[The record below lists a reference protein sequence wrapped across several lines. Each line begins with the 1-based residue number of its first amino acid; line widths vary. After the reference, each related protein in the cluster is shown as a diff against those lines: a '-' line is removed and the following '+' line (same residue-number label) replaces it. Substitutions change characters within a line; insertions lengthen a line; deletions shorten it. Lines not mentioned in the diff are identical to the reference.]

1 MGRAVRQLFLFVQGN
16 FWAMETR
23 YLRLK
28 WKRIETGAR
37 LLRMEGTS
45 GDVVVPE
52 KIEGYPVTEI
62 GDYCFSTK
70 EPKLEGEIQ
79 ETEIGKK
86 EETHEIS
93 GAYLT
98 KMSLPDTV
106 ERIGNFAF
114 YNCNKLEEIAF
125 GKKLE
130 KVGSDAFMNCMKLK
144 SLTVRSS
151 VREKTGLKQILTQLS
166 GKIVVTFLP
175 NGICEAHV
183 LYPEYF
189 ETYDE
194 ISPAH
199 IFGRNIEGEGFR
211 ARQCFEDGVIQFAQ
225 YDTIFQKACAE
236 ETAEIRIQLAV
247 NRLRYPI
254 DLKKESRDLYEK
266 YLTTNA
272 DEEAV
277 YFLKKRDQEV
287 LHFLCE
293 NHYISEQGVTE
304 LIKKAAEL
312 EWAEGAASLMQWKA
326 RFWKKEVKDRYSFD
340 EF

>member
-1 MGRAVRQLFLFVQGN
+1 
-16 FWAMETR
+16 METM

-28 WKRIETGAR
+28 WKKIETGAK

-52 KIEGYPVTEI
+52 KIEGYPVVEI
-62 GDYCFSTK
+62 GDYCFSAK
-70 EPKLEGEIQ
+70 EPILEGEIR

-98 KMSLPDTV
+98 RISLPNTV
-106 ERIGNFAF
+106 ERIGNCAF
-114 YNCNKLEEIAF
+114 YNCTKLEEIIF
-125 GKKLE
+125 GKKLGQA
-130 KVGSDAFMNCMKLK
+130 GSDAFMNCMKLQ
-144 SLTVRSS
+144 SLTVRSG
-151 VREKTGLKQILTQLS
+151 VREKTGLKQILAQLS
-166 GKIVVTFLP
+166 GKIVVTFSK
-175 NGICEAHV
+175 NGICEACV

-211 ARQCFEDGVIQFAQ
+211 ARQCFEDGIIQFAQ

-254 DLKKESRDLYEK
+254 DLKKENRNLYEK

-277 YFLKKRDQEV
+277 YFLRKRDKEV
-287 LHFLCE
+287 LYFLCE
-293 NHYISEQGVTE
+293 HQYVSEQGVAE
-304 LIKKAAEL
+304 LIQKAAEGD
-312 EWAEGAASLMQWKA
+312 WAEGAASLMQWKA